1 MTKRLKMI
9 VLRTMIYLKKKD
21 QTGNVDSKISE
32 ASNVRKSMAGDEL
45 RNLTLFSV
53 GVFCSSKIIKNAL
66 CSRFHKNRAKSQ
78 KIVWD
83 LAIVH

>member
-1 MTKRLKMI
+1 MI

-21 QTGNVDSKISE
+21 QTGNVDSKISD

-53 GVFCSSKIIKNAL
+53 GVF
-66 CSRFHKNRAKSQ
+66 
-78 KIVWD
+78 
-83 LAIVH
+83 

>member
-1 MTKRLKMI
+1 MKISKKKSFFPHITLNHWVYMTKRLKMI

-53 GVFCSSKIIKNAL
+53 GVF
-66 CSRFHKNRAKSQ
+66 
-78 KIVWD
+78 
-83 LAIVH
+83 